1 MQVKDKSTFLHK
13 LKNIN
18 KKEPL
23 PRVIN
28 QIVHYYLVYWI
39 IFFFLILALFIT
51 VIMDE
56 YRRFF

>member
-1 MQVKDKSTFLHK
+1 MQVKDKSTFLRK

-18 KKEPL
+18 KKELL

-39 IFFFLILALFIT
+39 IFFLNFSSI
-51 VIMDE
+51 
-56 YRRFF
+56 YNSYHG